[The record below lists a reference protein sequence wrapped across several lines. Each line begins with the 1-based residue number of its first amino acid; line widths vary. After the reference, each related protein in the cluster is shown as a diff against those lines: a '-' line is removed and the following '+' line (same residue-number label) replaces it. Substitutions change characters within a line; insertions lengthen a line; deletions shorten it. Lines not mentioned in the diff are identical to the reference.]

1 MSRDP
6 KASAAQLDGTAR
18 ESVGASVEVAERKPL
33 AEILRAEGA
42 VFRALVEQQI
52 AGIYIIAAD
61 GTLAYVNPYFARVF
75 GYELADILGRP
86 MLEFVAEPERAA
98 VSERFVA
105 QMTGRERSS
114 DFNSTLLRNDG
125 APVEVLIHSNVA
137 TFGGQQASIGV
148 ILDISEGKRAEE
160 RLREEEGKF
169 RSLAEQNVAGA
180 VIVRDDGTIGYCNG
194 YFAHLVGCARE
205 EVVGRRLLDF
215 VPETEQP
222 IVDRSLRS
230 QLVETGAPV
239 QIGSTMRAR
248 DGSIVEVLVN
258 ASKGKFEGHSASIAV
273 VVDVTER
280 NRAQRKLAS
289 TAAILAT
296 EHKSSPDGILVVDP
310 MARIISINRRFG
322 QIFDIPAELLGAGDD
337 EQVRAL
343 VSQRVADVEAF
354 QRRVQYLYDH
364 PGESGHDE
372 LILKNGH
379 VLDRFSSPFKNS
391 DGEYLGRIWFFRD
404 ITAHKKAEE
413 SMRASEE
420 RFRMLVEEAPD
431 AILLFDYDQDRFIA
445 TNKAAERLF
454 GVPRDQI
461 LTHGPQ
467 HFYTPQQP
475 DARPVE
481 QSYTEHN
488 DRALAGEEITYE
500 RRIRQASGEERLCE
514 VTLVRL
520 PSSVRLLRAS
530 FVDVTER
537 RLAEAALQRLNRT
550 HRTLSAS
557 GTAVV
562 RATTEK
568 ELLDDMCRVA
578 VEIGGYRLAWIG
590 FVEHDEAKTVRP
602 VAWAGE
608 HPEFVEAAK
617 ITWADAARGRGPTG
631 TAIRTGEAQV
641 NQNVASNPFVGPWLE
656 QLLKYDFKSSIA
668 LPLKNRLEVFGALT
682 FYSGEPDAFGPEEVV
697 LLTQLAVDLAYGIS
711 AQRDH
716 AGREA
721 ALNALKEV
729 LKSTVQAIATAVEMR
744 DAYTA
749 GHQRR
754 VAALATAIAR
764 EIGLKEEQIE
774 GLFLAATI
782 HDVGKINVPGEL
794 LSKPGKLTSLE
805 YQMLQT
811 HVQTGYD
818 IVKGV
823 KFPWPIAQIILQ
835 HHERLDGSGYPQG
848 LKGDAMLPEAK
859 ILAVADV
866 VEAMMSHRPYRQALG
881 VDAALAE
888 IEKHKGRLYDPA
900 AVEACVALFR
910 GKEFE
915 FDRVAPASVSGAPV
929 PPNHPVLR
937 ACGLFLAVAVGVSLG
952 FVSHPKAY
960 DLPALNLGTT
970 SAFDGSMPLTGPEF
984 CGIESNRRGNGSP
997 DRRGGS
1003 VRPGD
1008 AGWDCAA

>member
-1 MSRDP
+1 M
-6 KASAAQLDGTAR
+6 
-18 ESVGASVEVAERKPL
+18 
-33 AEILRAEGA
+33 
-42 VFRALVEQQI
+42 
-52 AGIYIIAAD
+52 
-61 GTLAYVNPYFARVF
+61 
-75 GYELADILGRP
+75 
-86 MLEFVAEPERAA
+86 
-98 VSERFVA
+98 
-105 QMTGRERSS
+105 
-114 DFNSTLLRNDG
+114 
-125 APVEVLIHSNVA
+125 
-137 TFGGQQASIGV
+137 
-148 ILDISEGKRAEE
+148 
-160 RLREEEGKF
+160 
-169 RSLAEQNVAGA
+169 
-180 VIVRDDGTIGYCNG
+180 
-194 YFAHLVGCARE
+194 
-205 EVVGRRLLDF
+205 
-215 VPETEQP
+215 
-222 IVDRSLRS
+222 
-230 QLVETGAPV
+230 
-239 QIGSTMRAR
+239 
-248 DGSIVEVLVN
+248 
-258 ASKGKFEGHSASIAV
+258 
-273 VVDVTER
+273 
-280 NRAQRKLAS
+280 
-289 TAAILAT
+289 
-296 EHKSSPDGILVVDP
+296 
-310 MARIISINRRFG
+310 
-322 QIFDIPAELLGAGDD
+322 
-337 EQVRAL
+337 
-343 VSQRVADVEAF
+343 
-354 QRRVQYLYDH
+354 
-364 PGESGHDE
+364 
-372 LILKNGH
+372 
-379 VLDRFSSPFKNS
+379 
-391 DGEYLGRIWFFRD
+391 
-404 ITAHKKAEE
+404 
-413 SMRASEE
+413 
-420 RFRMLVEEAPD
+420 
-431 AILLFDYDQDRFIA
+431 
-445 TNKAAERLF
+445 
-454 GVPRDQI
+454 
-461 LTHGPQ
+461 
-467 HFYTPQQP
+467 
-475 DARPVE
+475 
-481 QSYTEHN
+481 
-488 DRALAGEEITYE
+488 
-500 RRIRQASGEERLCE
+500 
-514 VTLVRL
+514 
-520 PSSVRLLRAS
+520 
-530 FVDVTER
+530 
-537 RLAEAALQRLNRT
+537 
-550 HRTLSAS
+550 
-557 GTAVV
+557 
-562 RATTEK
+562 
-568 ELLDDMCRVA
+568 
-578 VEIGGYRLAWIG
+578 
-590 FVEHDEAKTVRP
+590 
-602 VAWAGE
+602 
-608 HPEFVEAAK
+608 
-617 ITWADAARGRGPTG
+617 
-631 TAIRTGEAQV
+631 
-641 NQNVASNPFVGPWLE
+641 
-656 QLLKYDFKSSIA
+656 
-668 LPLKNRLEVFGALT
+668 
-682 FYSGEPDAFGPEEVV
+682 

-915 FDRVAPASVSGAPV
+915 FDRVAPASVSGAPA

-970 SAFDGSMPLTGPEF
+970 SALDGSMPLTGPEF